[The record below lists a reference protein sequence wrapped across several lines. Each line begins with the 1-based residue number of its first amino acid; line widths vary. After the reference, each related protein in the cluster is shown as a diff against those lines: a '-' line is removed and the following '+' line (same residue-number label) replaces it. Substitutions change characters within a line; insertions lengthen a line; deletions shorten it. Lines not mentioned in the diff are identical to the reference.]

1 MTKRLL
7 SQAPNPMRVST
18 PLDFKTWKAQRP
30 KDQAGQRD
38 DGHVYDSSIEDFPDQ
53 LWYTLNLDRLGEK
66 LLHMCNE
73 LGRSIATYKI
83 VDEEIADLRRT
94 LMHAKLIP
102 RPKRIN
108 IAVVGNQGMGK
119 SSITNALMNRH
130 LVEVMGGSEAC
141 TAFATIIEHK
151 EGAPDDTDLS
161 DVKVTLLSLDEIHE
175 FVEEQIRR
183 YADFLALPAFGDE
196 DVDSGSEDS
205 DSLRTMRSGVR
216 DRRVSEKVQQ
226 GADTAKEFFGIMFN
240 TSDVDDS
247 GAEAE
252 LELQR
257 WLEEPDL
264 EDGRFLEHLV
274 KLAKVHLANYQG
286 TERGDAE
293 YTDIPDVHLAYFRS
307 WAVNMWPLVKS
318 VTISTGSILLRQGIC
333 LIDLPGIVPLLPQGG
348 LI

>member
-108 IAVVGNQGMGK
+108 IAVVGNQDMGK

-183 YADFLALPAFGDE
+183 GRAEVREGDVRAARIGDGDVGEVLARDGARGVYGAAARAHGARFMEDTRARCLEREDADFG
-196 DVDSGSEDS
+196 
-205 DSLRTMRSGVR
+205 
-216 DRRVSEKVQQ
+216 
-226 GADTAKEFFGIMFN
+226 
-240 TSDVDDS
+240 
-247 GAEAE
+247 
-252 LELQR
+252 
-257 WLEEPDL
+257 
-264 EDGRFLEHLV
+264 
-274 KLAKVHLANYQG
+274 
-286 TERGDAE
+286 
-293 YTDIPDVHLAYFRS
+293 
-307 WAVNMWPLVKS
+307 PLVATTS
-318 VTISTGSILLRQGIC
+318 HASRAAP
-333 LIDLPGIVPLLPQGG
+333 LP
-348 LI
+348 